1 MVGFRCPKRNNE
13 KLVFISCAHYHA
25 GMNDHQRLTLYI
37 GTYTRRTSTGIYRST
52 FDPETG
58 TLSDAVL
65 AAEASNP
72 TFLATHPERPI
83 LYAVADGPGAEG
95 GGHAYAFAIDAVT
108 GGLAM
113 RGVAATSAGRACHA
127 SLDSAASALFFADY
141 GEGAAGLLPLDVNGV
156 PSAST
161 VQHGFTHGSQV
172 HPERQDKAHAHSI
185 NVAPGNRYVYV
196 PDLGGD
202 RIYAFGFD
210 SEGRDLVPLNP
221 PWVETAPGAG
231 PRHMTF
237 HPNGVDAFV
246 INELDSTIVTY
257 RFDSEC
263 GALHPVSVATTLP
276 EDFHGDSICAHIQV
290 SPDGRYVYGS
300 NRGHDSI
307 VVFAYANHSGALTK
321 VQCVP
326 CGGAHPRHFALDP
339 SGRYLLVANM
349 DGDNVVV
356 FAREA
361 LTGML
366 SDAGSSIN
374 VSMPVCL
381 VWGRSAPA
389 A

>member
-1 MVGFRCPKRNNE
+1 MVGFRCLKRNNE
-13 KLVFISCAHYHA
+13 KLVFISCARYHA
-25 GMNDHQRLTLYI
+25 GMNDQHLLRLYV
-37 GTYTRRTSTGIYRST
+37 GTYTRRTSTGIYCST

-58 TLSDAVL
+58 TLSAAAL
-65 AAEASNP
+65 AAEVANP
-72 TFLATHPERPI
+72 TFLAAHPKRPI
-83 LYAVADGPGAEG
+83 LYAVGDGSSAEG
-95 GGHAYAFAIDAVT
+95 GGHAYAFAVEAAT

-113 RGVAATSAGRACHA
+113 RGVAATSAGRACHV
-127 SLDSAASALFFADY
+127 SLDATASALFFADY
-141 GEGAAGLLPLDVNGV
+141 GEGTAGLLPLDVNGV
-156 PSAST
+156 LSTAS
-161 VQHGFTHGSQV
+161 VQHALTHGSHV
-172 HPERQDKAHAHSI
+172 HPGRQDKAHAHSI

-210 SEGRDLVPLNP
+210 SEGRDFVPLDP
-221 PWVETAPGAG
+221 PWVETASGAG

-246 INELDSTIVTY
+246 INELDNTVVTY

-263 GALHPVSVATTLP
+263 GALHPVSVAKTLP
-276 EDFHGDSICAHIQV
+276 EDFHGDSTCAHIEV

-307 VVFAYANHSGALTK
+307 VVFAYEEVSGALTK

-326 CGGAHPRHFALDP
+326 CGGSHPRHFSLDP

-349 DGDNVVV
+349 EGDNVVV

-361 LTGML
+361 STGLL
-366 SDAGSSIN
+366 SEAGSCIT

-381 VWGRSAPA
+381 VWGR
-389 A
+389 